1 MRVLRWFD
9 IRHKV
14 VQNAAIAIYFL
25 VLTGFLLQLQSRL
38 SLSIPQDDTD
48 TTGLTRRPAQKPLVK
63 PENVT
68 VSGFVFYGRKSRVSS
83 MRCYLEV
90 SIQARFK
97 FRPCLLIWC
106 YAAKLGR

>member
-1 MRVLRWFD
+1 MGVLRWFE

-14 VQNAAIAIYFL
+14 VQNAVIATYFL

-38 SLSIPQDDTD
+38 SLSIPRDDTEI
-48 TTGLTRRPAQKPLVK
+48 TGLTRAPTQKPLVK
-63 PENVT
+63 PEDVI

-90 SIQARFK
+90 SIQARSQL
-97 FRPCLLIWC
+97 RLCLLIGLC
-106 YAAKLGR
+106 AAKLGR